1 MADATK
7 YVSAYGRRTRSRTPS
22 IVLCELAGVLHAVPG
37 TYSSTCDSGTV
48 KKCGERAGSVP
59 GFACWV
65 GGND

>member
-7 YVSAYGRRTRSRTPS
+7 YVSTYGRRTRSRTPL
-22 IVLCELAGVLHAVPG
+22 IVLCELAGVLQLYLVRIAVR
-37 TYSSTCDSGTV
+37 V
-48 KKCGERAGSVP
+48 IVVLLKKCGERAGSVP